1 MTRAFTIPY
10 ALLITAEILQ
20 GVVEVCLSPRSFELL
35 NLYVVRV
42 HKFPGRAG
50 CTAAGRADI
59 GIAHYAV
66 GVGFERDVVSKVVS
80 SKVLRA
86 R

>member
-1 MTRAFTIPY
+1 MTRALTIPY

-20 GVVEVCLSPRSFELL
+20 GVVEVCLSPRSFEPLD
-35 NLYVVRV
+35 LYVVGV
-42 HKFPGRAG
+42 QELPGRAG

-59 GIAHYAV
+59 GKAHYAV

-80 SKVLRA
+80 SKILRA
-86 R
+86 